1 MTLIFLAGG
10 DMIKDVMYATTKVV
24 IFICVTTIAVVIS
37 LFSGVCQMV
46 LDSIETIL
54 FKLKGDS

>member
-1 MTLIFLAGG
+1 
-10 DMIKDVMYATTKVV
+10 MIKDVMYATTKVV